1 MDPED
6 LQGRYQHLRE
16 ELDAAYAAPHWNSER
31 IDQIAE
37 QMLPLE
43 RALATRHAPRQGGER
58 TAARA

>member
-16 ELDAAYAAPHWNSER
+16 QLDAAYAAPHWNSEQ
-31 IDQIAE
+31 IDRIAE

-43 RALATRHAPRQGGER
+43 RALATLDAPRRGESG
-58 TAARA
+58 AEARA